1 MYEILV
7 IMVLALLVFK
17 FFSAKI
23 HIKWYTFFKRGFK
36 KFDNNFR
43 FILLYWKAGKR

>member
-23 HIKWYTFFKRGFK
+23 HIKWYTFLKRGFK
-36 KFDNNFR
+36 KFDNSFR